1 MLERIE
7 ARLREGALHIRN
19 ILAAEGF
26 QTYFAGGAVRDLLLN
41 EPVTDVDIATDAPPD
56 AVEGLFPKTIGVGR
70 DFGVVVAVVGGT
82 NYEIATFRS
91 ESGYTDGRHPDQ
103 VRFTDARQDAL
114 RRDFTV
120 NALFLDPD
128 TGNVIDFTNGRK
140 DLDRGLIR
148 TVRDPRLTFG
158 EDKLRVLRAIRFA
171 CQLDFRIDGP
181 TYDGVTR
188 YAHEL
193 SQISRERIRDE
204 ILKIL
209 CGPAPA
215 RGLSLLSDTGVLEH
229 VLPEVFDMHGVMQPP
244 AFHPEGDVFQHTR
257 LMFSLA
263 RNLSPTMALAVLLHD
278 VGKPDTF
285 AFRERIRFDGHAELG
300 ARMAEKICRQLKLP
314 GAQIQQVA
322 RLVKDHLRFMH
333 VRQMR
338 ESTLRRFLRTDGFEE
353 HLELHR
359 LDCLASHGDLSNHD
373 FCRDKLNELDQ
384 EALAPPPLI
393 NGHDLIALGLK
404 PGPLFSEILKQAED
418 LQLEGVLAAREE
430 ALSWV
435 RKTYRSELS

>member
-7 ARLREGALHIRN
+7 ARLREGALHIHD

-26 QTYFAGGAVRDLLLN
+26 RTYFAGGAVRDLLLN
-41 EPVTDVDIATDAPPD
+41 RRFNEIDIATAAPPD
-56 AVEGLFPKTIGVGR
+56 VVERLFPRTVGVGR
-70 DFGVVVAVVGGT
+70 EFGVVVAVVGGT
-82 NYEIATFRS
+82 SYEIATFRA
-91 ESGYTDGRHPDQ
+91 ESGYTDGRHPEH
-103 VRFTDARQDAL
+103 VRFTHARQDAL

-120 NALFLDPD
+120 NALFLDPV
-128 TGNVIDFTNGRK
+128 TGKVIDYTNGRK

-148 TVRDPRLTFG
+148 TVRDPLLTFG

-171 CQLDFRIDGP
+171 CQLGFRIDGP

-188 YAHEL
+188 YAYRL

-204 ILKIL
+204 LLKIL

-215 RGLSLLSDTGVLEH
+215 RGLSLLSDSGVLEE

-257 LMFSLA
+257 LMFSLGG
-263 RNLSPTMALAVLLHD
+263 NLSPALALAVLLHD
-278 VGKPDTF
+278 VGKPGTF
-285 AFRERIRFDGHAELG
+285 AFGERIRFDGHAELG
-300 ARMAEKICRQLKLP
+300 ARMAGDICRRLKLS
-314 GAQIQQVA
+314 GARIQRVVG
-322 RLVKDHLRFMH
+322 LVKDHLRFMH
-333 VRQMR
+333 VQQMR
-338 ESTLRRFLRTDGFEE
+338 ESTLRRFLRTEGFEE

-359 LDCLASHGDLSNHD
+359 LDCLASHGDLSNYD
-373 FCRDKLNELDQ
+373 FCREKLSELDR

-418 LQLEGVLAAREE
+418 LQLEGILTARDD

-435 RKTYRSELS
+435 RKTHGT

>member
-7 ARLREGALHIRN
+7 ARLREGALHIHD
-19 ILAAEGF
+19 ILAAQGF
-26 QTYFAGGAVRDLLLN
+26 RTYFAGGAVRDLLLDRRVD
-41 EPVTDVDIATDAPPD
+41 EIDIATAAPPD
-56 AVEGLFPKTIGVGR
+56 VVESLFPRTVGVGR
-70 DFGVVVAVVGGT
+70 EFGVVVAVVGGT
-82 NYEIATFRS
+82 NYEVATFRA
-91 ESGYTDGRHPDQ
+91 ESGYTDGRRPER
-103 VRFTDARQDAL
+103 VRFTHARQDAL

-120 NALFLDPD
+120 NALFLDPV
-128 TGNVIDFTNGRK
+128 TGKVIDYANGRK

-148 TVRDPRLTFG
+148 TVRDPLLTFG

-171 CQLDFRIDGP
+171 CQLGFRIDGP

-188 YAHEL
+188 YAHRL

-204 ILKIL
+204 LLKIL

-215 RGLSLLSDTGVLEH
+215 RGLSLLSDSGVLEE

-257 LMFSLA
+257 LMFSLEG
-263 RNLSPTMALAVLLHD
+263 NLSPTLALAVLLHD

-285 AFRERIRFDGHAELG
+285 AFGDRIRFDGHAELG
-300 ARMAEKICRQLKLP
+300 ARMAGDICRRLKLS
-314 GAQIQQVA
+314 GAQIQRVVC
-322 RLVKDHLRFMH
+322 LVKDHLRFMH

-338 ESTLRRFLRTDGFEE
+338 ESTLRRFLRTEGFEE

-359 LDCLASHGDLSNHD
+359 RDCLASHGDLSNYD
-373 FCRDKLNELDQ
+373 FCREKLSELDR

-393 NGHDLIALGLK
+393 NGHDLIALGMK

-418 LQLEGVLAAREE
+418 LQLEGVLTARDD

-435 RKTYRSELS
+435 RKTHGA

>member
-1 MLERIE
+1 MERIE
-7 ARLREGALHIRN
+7 ARLREGALHIHN
-19 ILAAEGF
+19 ILAGEGF
-26 QTYFAGGAVRDLLLN
+26 RTYFAGGAVRDLLLN
-41 EPVTDVDIATDAPPD
+41 RRFDEIDIATAAPPD
-56 AVEGLFPKTIGVGR
+56 VVERLFPRTVGVGR
-70 DFGVVVAVVGGT
+70 EFGVVVAVVGGA
-82 NYEIATFRS
+82 NYEIATFRA
-91 ESGYTDGRHPDQ
+91 ESGYTDGRHPEE

-120 NALFLDPD
+120 NALFLDPV
-128 TGNVIDFTNGRK
+128 TGKVIDYVNGRK

-148 TVRDPRLTFG
+148 TVRDSLLTFG

-171 CQLDFRIDGP
+171 CQLGFRIDGP

-188 YAHEL
+188 YAHQL

-204 ILKIL
+204 LLKIL

-215 RGLSLLSDTGVLEH
+215 RGLSLLSDSGVLEK

-263 RNLSPTMALAVLLHD
+263 RDLSPTLALAVLLHD
-278 VGKPDTF
+278 VGKPGTF
-285 AFRERIRFDGHAELG
+285 AFGERIRFDGHAELG
-300 ARMAEKICRQLKLP
+300 ARMAEQICRRLKLP
-314 GAQIQQVA
+314 RARIQKVV

-338 ESTLRRFLRTDGFEE
+338 ESTLRRFLRTEGFEE

-359 LDCLASHGDLSNHD
+359 LDCLASHGDLSNYD
-373 FCRDKLNELDQ
+373 FCREKLSELDQ

-393 NGHDLIALGLK
+393 NGHDLIALGLE

-418 LQLEGVLAAREE
+418 LQLEGILTAREE

-435 RKTYRSELS
+435 RTTFGS

>member
-7 ARLREGALHIRN
+7 ARLREGALHIHD

-26 QTYFAGGAVRDLLLN
+26 RTYFAGGAVRDLLLN
-41 EPVTDVDIATDAPPD
+41 RRFDEIDIATAAPPD
-56 AVEGLFPKTIGVGR
+56 VVERLFPRTIGVGR
-70 DFGVVVAVVGGT
+70 EFGVVVAVVGGT
-82 NYEIATFRS
+82 NYEIATFRA
-91 ESGYTDGRHPDQ
+91 ESGYTDGRRPDQ
-103 VRFTDARQDAL
+103 VRFTHARQDAL

-120 NALFLDPD
+120 NALFLDPV
-128 TGNVIDFTNGRK
+128 TGKVIDYTNGRK

-148 TVRDPRLTFG
+148 TVRDPLLTFE

-171 CQLDFRIDGP
+171 CQLGFRIDGP

-188 YAHEL
+188 YAHRL

-204 ILKIL
+204 LLKIL

-215 RGLSLLSDTGVLEH
+215 RGLSLLSDSGVLEE

-257 LMFSLA
+257 LMFSLV
-263 RNLSPTMALAVLLHD
+263 RNLSPTLALAVLFHD
-278 VGKPDTF
+278 VGKPGTF
-285 AFRERIRFDGHAELG
+285 AFGDRIRFDGHAELG
-300 ARMAEKICRQLKLP
+300 ARMAEEICRRLKLS
-314 GAQIQQVA
+314 GVQIQQVV

-338 ESTLRRFLRTDGFEE
+338 ESTLRRFLRTEGFEE

-359 LDCLASHGDLSNHD
+359 LDCLASHGDLSNYD
-373 FCRDKLNELDQ
+373 FCREKLSELDR

-393 NGHDLIALGLK
+393 NGHDLIALGLE

-418 LQLEGVLAAREE
+418 LQLEGILTARDD

-435 RKTYRSELS
+435 RKTHGT

>member
-7 ARLREGALHIRN
+7 ARLREGALHIHD
-19 ILAAEGF
+19 ILAAEGYR
-26 QTYFAGGAVRDLLLN
+26 TYFAGGAVRDLLLN
-41 EPVTDVDIATDAPPD
+41 RRFDEIDIATAAPPD
-56 AVEGLFPKTIGVGR
+56 VVERLFPRTIGVGR
-70 DFGVVVAVVGGT
+70 EFGVVVAVVGGT
-82 NYEIATFRS
+82 NYEIATFRA
-91 ESGYTDGRHPDQ
+91 ESGYTDGRRPDQ
-103 VRFTDARQDAL
+103 VRFTHARQDAL

-120 NALFLDPD
+120 NALFLDPV
-128 TGNVIDFTNGRK
+128 TGKVIDYTNGRK

-148 TVRDPRLTFG
+148 TVRDPLLTFE

-171 CQLDFRIDGP
+171 CQLGFRIDGP

-188 YAHEL
+188 YAHRL

-204 ILKIL
+204 LLKIL

-215 RGLSLLSDTGVLEH
+215 RGLSLLSDSGVLEE

-257 LMFSLA
+257 LMFSLV
-263 RNLSPTMALAVLLHD
+263 RNLSPTLALAVLFHD
-278 VGKPDTF
+278 VGKPGTF
-285 AFRERIRFDGHAELG
+285 AFGDRIRFDGHAELG
-300 ARMAEKICRQLKLP
+300 ARMAEEICRRLKLP
-314 GAQIQQVA
+314 GVQIQQVV

-338 ESTLRRFLRTDGFEE
+338 ESTLRRFLRTEGFEE

-359 LDCLASHGDLSNHD
+359 LDCLASHGDLSNYD
-373 FCRDKLNELDQ
+373 FCREKLSELDR

-393 NGHDLIALGLK
+393 NGHDLIALGLE

-418 LQLEGVLAAREE
+418 LQLEGILTARDD

-435 RKTYRSELS
+435 RKTHGT

>member
-7 ARLREGALHIRN
+7 ARLREGALHIHN
-19 ILAAEGF
+19 ILAAGGF
-26 QTYFAGGAVRDLLLN
+26 RTYFAGGAVRDLLLDRRVD
-41 EPVTDVDIATDAPPD
+41 EIDIATAAPPD
-56 AVEGLFPKTIGVGR
+56 AVERLFPRTVGVGR
-70 DFGVVVAVVGGT
+70 EFGVIVAVVGGT
-82 NYEIATFRS
+82 NYEIATFRA
-91 ESGYTDGRHPDQ
+91 ESGYTDGRHPDE
-103 VRFTDARQDAL
+103 VRFTGARQDAL

-120 NALFLDPD
+120 NALFLDPA
-128 TGNVIDFTNGRK
+128 NEQVIDYTNGRK

-148 TVRDPRLTFG
+148 TVRDPLATLG
-158 EDKLRVLRAIRFA
+158 EDRLRVLRAIRFA
-171 CQLDFRIDGP
+171 CQLGFRIDGP

-188 YAHEL
+188 YAHRL

-215 RGLSLLSDTGVLEH
+215 RGLSLLSDSGVLEE

-263 RNLSPTMALAVLLHD
+263 RNLSPTLALAVLLHD
-278 VGKPDTF
+278 VGKPGTF
-285 AFRERIRFDGHAELG
+285 AIGERIRFDGHAELG
-300 ARMAEKICRQLKLP
+300 ARMAGQICRRLKLS
-314 GAQIQQVA
+314 GAQIEKVF

-338 ESTLRRFLRTDGFEE
+338 ESTLRRFLRTEGFEE

-359 LDCLASHGDLSNHD
+359 LDCLASHGDLSNYG
-373 FCRDKLNELDQ
+373 FCREKLSELDQ

-393 NGHDLIALGLK
+393 NGHDLIALGLE

-418 LQLEGVLAAREE
+418 LQLEGILTARQE

-435 RKTYRSELS
+435 RTTFGP

>member
-7 ARLREGALHIRN
+7 ARLREGALHIHN
-19 ILAAEGF
+19 ILAAQGF

-41 EPVTDVDIATDAPPD
+41 HHIDEIDIATAAPPD
-56 AVEGLFPKTIGVGR
+56 VVEKLFPRTVGVGR
-70 DFGVVVAVVGGT
+70 EFGVIVAVVGGT

-91 ESGYTDGRHPDQ
+91 ESGYKDGRHPEQ

-120 NALFLDPD
+120 NALFLDPV
-128 TGNVIDFTNGRK
+128 TGKVIDYTNGRK

-148 TVRDPRLTFG
+148 TVRDPLVTFG

-171 CQLDFRIDGP
+171 CQLGFRIDGP
-181 TYDGVTR
+181 TCEGVTR
-188 YAHEL
+188 YAHRL

-204 ILKIL
+204 LLKIL
-209 CGPAPA
+209 CGRAPA
-215 RGLSLLSDTGVLEH
+215 RGLSLLSDSGVLEE

-263 RNLSPTMALAVLLHD
+263 RNLSPTLAMAVLLHD
-278 VGKPDTF
+278 VGKPGTF
-285 AFRERIRFDGHAELG
+285 AFGDRIRFDGHAELG
-300 ARMAEKICRQLKLP
+300 ARMAGEICRRLKLP
-314 GAQIQQVA
+314 GARIQRVV
-322 RLVKDHLRFMH
+322 RLVQDHLRFMH

-338 ESTLRRFLRTDGFEE
+338 ESTLRRFLRTEGFDE

-359 LDCLASHGDLSNHD
+359 LDCLASHGDLSNYD
-373 FCRDKLNELDQ
+373 FCREKLSELDQ

-393 NGHDLIALGLK
+393 NGHDLIALGLE

-418 LQLEGVLAAREE
+418 LQLEGILTAREE
-430 ALSWV
+430 ALSWA
-435 RKTYRSELS
+435 RTTFGR

>member
-7 ARLREGALHIRN
+7 ARLREGALHIHD

-26 QTYFAGGAVRDLLLN
+26 RTYFAGGAVRDLLLN
-41 EPVTDVDIATDAPPD
+41 RRFDEIDIATAAPPD
-56 AVEGLFPKTIGVGR
+56 VVERLFPRTVGVGR
-70 DFGVVVAVVGGT
+70 EFGVVVAVVGGT
-82 NYEIATFRS
+82 NYEIATFRA
-91 ESGYTDGRHPDQ
+91 ESGYTDGRRPDQ
-103 VRFTDARQDAL
+103 VRFTHARQDAL

-120 NALFLDPD
+120 NALFLDPV
-128 TGNVIDFTNGRK
+128 TGKVIDYTNGRK

-148 TVRDPRLTFG
+148 TVRDPLLTFE

-171 CQLDFRIDGP
+171 CQLGFRIDGP

-188 YAHEL
+188 YAHRL

-204 ILKIL
+204 LLKIL

-215 RGLSLLSDTGVLEH
+215 RGLSLLSDSGVLEE
-229 VLPEVFDMHGVMQPP
+229 VLPEVFDLHGVMQPP

-257 LMFSLA
+257 LMFSLV
-263 RNLSPTMALAVLLHD
+263 RNLSPTLALAVLLHD
-278 VGKPDTF
+278 VGKPGTF
-285 AFRERIRFDGHAELG
+285 AFGDRIRFDGHAELG
-300 ARMAEKICRQLKLP
+300 ARMAEEICRRLKLS
-314 GAQIQQVA
+314 GVQIQQVV

-338 ESTLRRFLRTDGFEE
+338 ESTLRRFLRTEGFEE

-359 LDCLASHGDLSNHD
+359 LDCLASHGDLSNYD
-373 FCRDKLNELDQ
+373 FCREKLSELDR

-393 NGHDLIALGLK
+393 NGHDLIALGLE

-418 LQLEGVLAAREE
+418 LQLEGILTARDD

-435 RKTYRSELS
+435 RKTHGI

>member
-7 ARLREGALHIRN
+7 ARLREGALHIHN

-26 QTYFAGGAVRDLLLN
+26 RTYFAGGAVRDLLLKRSF
-41 EPVTDVDIATDAPPD
+41 EEIDIATAAPPGV
-56 AVEGLFPKTIGVGR
+56 VEELFPKTIGVGR
-70 DFGVVVAVVGGT
+70 EFGVVVSVVGGI

-91 ESGYTDGRHPDQ
+91 ESGYTDGRHPEQ

-120 NALFLDPD
+120 NALFLDPV
-128 TGNVIDFTNGRK
+128 TGKVIDYTNGRK

-148 TVRDPRLTFG
+148 TVRDPLLTFG

-171 CQLDFRIDGP
+171 CQLGFRIDGP

-188 YAHEL
+188 YAHQL

-204 ILKIL
+204 LLKIL

-215 RGLSLLSDTGVLEH
+215 RGLSLLSDSGVLEK

-263 RNLSPTMALAVLLHD
+263 RDLSPTLALAVLLHD
-278 VGKPDTF
+278 VGKPGTF
-285 AFRERIRFDGHAELG
+285 AFGERIRFDGHAELG
-300 ARMAEKICRQLKLP
+300 ARMAEKICRGLKLP
-314 GAQIQQVA
+314 GTRIQKVV

-338 ESTLRRFLRTDGFEE
+338 ESTLRRFLRTEGFEE

-359 LDCLASHGDLSNHD
+359 LDCLASHGDLSNYD
-373 FCRDKLNELDQ
+373 FCREKLSELDQ
-384 EALAPPPLI
+384 EALAPPPLL
-393 NGHDLIALGLK
+393 NGHDLIAMGLK

-418 LQLEGVLAAREE
+418 LQLEGILTARDD

-435 RKTYRSELS
+435 RKTHGT

>member
-7 ARLREGALHIRN
+7 ARLREGALHIHD

-26 QTYFAGGAVRDLLLN
+26 RTYFAGGAVRDLLLN
-41 EPVTDVDIATDAPPD
+41 RRFDEIDIATSAPPD
-56 AVEGLFPKTIGVGR
+56 VVERLFPRTVGVGR
-70 DFGVVVAVVGGT
+70 EFGVVVAVVGGT
-82 NYEIATFRS
+82 NYEIATFRA
-91 ESGYTDGRHPDQ
+91 ESGYTDGRRPDQ
-103 VRFTDARQDAL
+103 VRFTHARQDAL

-120 NALFLDPD
+120 NALFLDPV
-128 TGNVIDFTNGRK
+128 TGKVIDYTNGRK

-148 TVRDPRLTFG
+148 TVRDPLLTFE

-171 CQLDFRIDGP
+171 CQLGFRIDGP

-188 YAHEL
+188 YAHRL

-204 ILKIL
+204 LLKIL

-215 RGLSLLSDTGVLEH
+215 RGLSLLSDSGVLEE

-257 LMFSLA
+257 LMFSLV
-263 RNLSPTMALAVLLHD
+263 RNLSPTLALAVLLHD
-278 VGKPDTF
+278 VGKPGTF
-285 AFRERIRFDGHAELG
+285 AFGDRIRFDGHAELG
-300 ARMAEKICRQLKLP
+300 ARMAEEICRRLKLS
-314 GAQIQQVA
+314 GVQIQQVV

-338 ESTLRRFLRTDGFEE
+338 ESTLRRFLRTEGFEE

-359 LDCLASHGDLSNHD
+359 LDCLASHGDLSNYD
-373 FCRDKLNELDQ
+373 FCRKKLSELDR

-393 NGHDLIALGLK
+393 NGHDLIALGLE
-404 PGPLFSEILKQAED
+404 PGPLF
-418 LQLEGVLAAREE
+418 
-430 ALSWV
+430 
-435 RKTYRSELS
+435 

>member
-7 ARLREGALHIRN
+7 ARLREGALHITN
-19 ILAAEGF
+19 VLAAEGH
-26 QTYFAGGAVRDLLLN
+26 QAVFAGGAVRDLLLN
-41 EPVTDVDIATDAPPD
+41 RTVNEIDIATAAPPGV
-56 AVEGLFPKTIGVGR
+56 VEKLFPRTIGVGR

-91 ESGYTDGRHPDQ
+91 ESGYQDGRHPEQ
-103 VRFTDARQDAL
+103 VRFTNARQDAM

-128 TGNVIDFTNGRK
+128 TENVIDFAEGRK

-171 CQLDFRIDGP
+171 CQLGFRIDAP
-181 TYDGVTR
+181 TYEGVSR
-188 YAHEL
+188 FAHQL
-193 SQISRERIRDE
+193 GQISWERIRDE

-209 CGPAPA
+209 CGPEPA
-215 RGLSLLSDTGVLEH
+215 RGLMLLSDSGVLEA
-229 VLPEVFDMHGVMQPP
+229 VLPEVFALHGVMQPP

-263 RNLSPTMALAVLLHD
+263 RNLSPTLALGVLLHD
-278 VGKPDTF
+278 VGKPGTF
-285 AFRERIRFDGHAELG
+285 AFGDRIRFDGHAELG
-300 ARMAEKICRQLKLP
+300 ARMAEDVCRRLKLS
-314 GAQIQQVA
+314 GAQIQQVV

-338 ESTLRRFLRTDGFEE
+338 ESTLRRLLRTEGFEE

-359 LDCLASHGDLSNHD
+359 LDCLASHGELSNYD
-373 FCRDKLNELDQ
+373 FCRDKLSELDQ

-404 PGPLFSEILKQAED
+404 PGPLFSEILQQAED
-418 LQLEGVLAAREE
+418 LQLEGILTAREE

-435 RKTYRSELS
+435 RKTYCQ

>member
-7 ARLREGALHIRN
+7 ARLREGALHIHD
-19 ILAAEGF
+19 ILAAEGYR
-26 QTYFAGGAVRDLLLN
+26 TYFAGGAVRDLLLN
-41 EPVTDVDIATDAPPD
+41 RRFDEIDIATAAPPD
-56 AVEGLFPKTIGVGR
+56 VVERLFPRTIGVGR
-70 DFGVVVAVVGGT
+70 EFGVVVAVVGGT
-82 NYEIATFRS
+82 NYEIATFRA
-91 ESGYTDGRHPDQ
+91 ESGYTDGRRPDQ
-103 VRFTDARQDAL
+103 VRFTHARQDAL

-120 NALFLDPD
+120 NALFLDPV
-128 TGNVIDFTNGRK
+128 TGKVIDYTNGRK

-148 TVRDPRLTFG
+148 TVRDPLLTFE

-171 CQLDFRIDGP
+171 CQLGFRIDGP

-188 YAHEL
+188 YAHRL

-204 ILKIL
+204 LLKIL

-215 RGLSLLSDTGVLEH
+215 RGLSLLSDSGVLEE

-257 LMFSLA
+257 LMFSLV
-263 RNLSPTMALAVLLHD
+263 RNLSPTLALAVLFHD
-278 VGKPDTF
+278 VGKPGTF
-285 AFRERIRFDGHAELG
+285 AFGDRIRFDGHAELG
-300 ARMAEKICRQLKLP
+300 ARMAEEICRRLKLP
-314 GAQIQQVA
+314 GVQIQHVV

-338 ESTLRRFLRTDGFEE
+338 ESTLRRFLRTEGFEE

-359 LDCLASHGDLSNHD
+359 LDCLASHGDLSNYD
-373 FCRDKLNELDQ
+373 FCREKLSELDR

-393 NGHDLIALGLK
+393 NGHDLIALGLE

-418 LQLEGVLAAREE
+418 LQLEGILTARDE

-435 RKTYRSELS
+435 RKTHGT